1 MKTSELR
8 KWLENNDI
16 SYTETENEIEL
27 EYIIVGKKTQT
38 MQISGVRFSD
48 QNDTSFKLLRCIEYL
63 NTPLNEREDEKKYN
77 LKYNDTCFN
86 FMDSWLV
93 QGSDGKFWFSVFMEG
108 KFTQQEIDNFP
119 AEIKGAIDCGFLKK
133 VEVKE

>member
-63 NTPLNEREDEKKYN
+63 NTPLNEREDEKK
-77 LKYNDTCFN
+77 
-86 FMDSWLV
+86 
-93 QGSDGKFWFSVFMEG
+93 
-108 KFTQQEIDNFP
+108 
-119 AEIKGAIDCGFLKK
+119 
-133 VEVKE
+133 